1 MKKKTINIIL
11 GSLLT
16 GSMVAGVVDAI
27 AETKTDPE
35 PQKEQDQQKRLSMI
49 LSKIRESV
57 LGVVGR
63 SIVDNEYNKPTTSE
77 TTQTEERSNDDRTLF
92 EKIAQKNQQIDA
104 LGIGS
109 LSVKFKHDDMHN
121 LDNVGKQL
129 APKLI
134 DIIEPSELDTP
145 VASGEGAV
153 RSAEPADKT
162 PDTIENVPDEPTD
175 LDPIVRSGDLPVDLP
190 SDVPTE
196 LPSEVPGDVPHELPS
211 ELPGD
216 LPHELPSELPGDAPH
231 ELPSELPSELPGD
244 APHELPSELP
254 GDLPHELPSELPG
267 DLPSELPQDVP
278 GDTPHELPGEL
289 PGDLPSEL
297 PGDVPHELPSE
308 LPSDVPGDT
317 PGDVPGDVSDGI
329 GHDDELD
336 SRVNSNPGNF
346 GSNATNNPTV
356 EDKTPPSAPTNP
368 FNQSDLPI
376 VDMKVGDV
384 LFGKEV
390 KHVPSNKLSYRQ
402 ILSLSED
409 DRYKK
414 SLEDIDESYVAGNSQ
429 MWLGAGDSVV
439 KSFNNNEFLDRH
451 LLNRY
456 FVNYV
461 NAERKLHGIGPL
473 EYEPGFQKQAD
484 IRALEMAEYGH
495 IRYNGHAHTR
505 PNGDKWITVMD
516 GVVPHYPYGLGEN
529 ILAYSVLSNP
539 YQLTSEQFVAKTLF
553 ERWKN
558 SKSHYENM
566 MDSRLTRT
574 AVSVKLTTRA
584 GAKSENETNWI
595 IGEQIL
601 ADGKVGDIL

>member
-63 SIVDNEYNKPTTSE
+63 SIVDNEYHKPTPTE
-77 TTQTEERSNDDRTLF
+77 TTQQDERSTEDRTLF
-92 EKIAQKNQQIDA
+92 EKIAQKHQQIDA

-121 LDNVGKQL
+121 LDNVGKKL

-134 DIIEPSELDTP
+134 DIIEPSELDSPITSGTP
-145 VASGEGAV
+145 
-153 RSAEPADKT
+153 RSVEPVDKVPDVVEST
-162 PDTIENVPDEPTD
+162 PDD
-175 LDPIVRSGDLPVDLP
+175 LDPIVSSGDLPR
-190 SDVPTE
+190 E
-196 LPSEVPGDVPHELPS
+196 LPGDVP
-211 ELPGD
+211 
-216 LPHELPSELPGDAPH
+216 
-231 ELPSELPSELPGD
+231 
-244 APHELPSELP
+244 
-254 GDLPHELPSELPG
+254 
-267 DLPSELPQDVP
+267 
-278 GDTPHELPGEL
+278 TEL

-297 PGDVPHELPSE
+297 PGDIPTELSGDLPSE
-308 LPSDVPGDT
+308 LPGDIPTELSGDLPTDAPNDAHTDT
-317 PGDVPGDVSDGI
+317 PSDVSDGV
-329 GHDDELD
+329 GHDELD
-336 SRVNSNPGNF
+336 PIVSSNPGNF
-346 GSNATNNPTV
+346 GSNGVINNHI
-356 EDKTPPSAPTNP
+356 EENNTPHSAPTNP

-376 VDMKVGDV
+376 IDMKVGDV

-390 KHVPSNKLSYRQ
+390 KHVSSNKLSYRQ

-409 DRYKK
+409 DRYRK

-439 KSFNNNEFLDRH
+439 KAFNNNEFLDRH

>member
-1 MKKKTINIIL
+1 MKGLRAMKKKTINIIL

-16 GSMVAGVVDAI
+16 GTMVASIADVI

-35 PQKEQDQQKRLSMI
+35 PQKEQDQQKHLSMI

-57 LGVVGR
+57 LGIVGR

-153 RSAEPADKT
+153 RSTEPADTT
-162 PDTIENVPDEPTD
+162 PDMIENVPDEPTD
-175 LDPIVRSGDLPVDLP
+175 LDPIVRSGDLPSDVPTELPSDLPVDLP

-211 ELPGD
+211 ELP
-216 LPHELPSELPGDAPH
+216 
-231 ELPSELPSELPGD
+231 
-244 APHELPSELP
+244 
-254 GDLPHELPSELPG
+254 SELPG
-267 DLPSELPQDVP
+267 DLPSEPPGDVP
-278 GDTPHELPGEL
+278 HELPSELPNEVPNEVPHELPGEL

-308 LPSDVPGDT
+308 LPSEVPGDAPVDT
-317 PGDVPGDVSDGI
+317 PSDVPGDVSDGI

-336 SRVNSNPGNF
+336 PIVSSNPGDF

-390 KHVPSNKLSYRQ
+390 KHVPGNKLSYRQ

-439 KSFNNNEFLDRH
+439 KSFNNNEFLDKH

>member
-1 MKKKTINIIL
+1 MKGLFVAMKKKTINIIL

-16 GSMVAGVVDAI
+16 GTMVANIADVI
-27 AETKTDPE
+27 AETKTDLE

-57 LGVVGR
+57 LGIVGR

-145 VASGEGAV
+145 VASGEGMT
-153 RSAEPADKT
+153 RSTEPADTT
-162 PDTIENVPDEPTD
+162 PDVVENVPDEPTD
-175 LDPIVRSGDLPVDLP
+175 LDPLVRSGDLPVDLP

-196 LPSEVPGDVPHELPS
+196 LPSEVPGDLPS
-211 ELPGD
+211 EVPGD
-216 LPHELPSELPGDAPH
+216 VPH

-244 APHELPSELP
+244 LSSELPGDVPHELPSELP
-254 GDLPHELPSELPG
+254 NEVPNEVPHELPS
-267 DLPSELPQDVP
+267 
-278 GDTPHELPGEL
+278 EL

-308 LPSDVPGDT
+308 LPSDLPGDA
-317 PGDVPGDVSDGI
+317 PVDIPSDVPGDVSDGI

-336 SRVNSNPGNF
+336 PRVNSNPGNF
-346 GSNATNNPTV
+346 GSNGVTNNPTV

-390 KHVPSNKLSYRQ
+390 KHVSSNKLSYRQ
-402 ILSLSED
+402 ILNLSED

-439 KSFNNNEFLDRH
+439 KAFNNDEFLDRH

-505 PNGDKWITVMD
+505 PNGDKWITIMD

-574 AVSVKLTTRA
+574 AISVKLTTRT

>member
-1 MKKKTINIIL
+1 MKGLLVAMKKKTINIIL

-16 GSMVAGVVDAI
+16 GTMVASIADVI

-57 LGVVGR
+57 LGIVGR

-77 TTQTEERSNDDRTLF
+77 TTQTEERSDDDRTLF
-92 EKIAQKNQQIDA
+92 EKIAQKNQQIDS

-134 DIIEPSELDTP
+134 DIIEPSELDAP
-145 VASGEGAV
+145 VARGEGAV
-153 RSAEPADKT
+153 RSTEPTDTT

-175 LDPIVRSGDLPVDLP
+175 LDPIVRSGDLSVDLP

-231 ELPSELPSELPGD
+231 ELPSELP
-244 APHELPSELP
+244 
-254 GDLPHELPSELPG
+254 G
-267 DLPSELPQDVP
+267 DLPSELPQDIP

-297 PGDVPHELPSE
+297 PS
-308 LPSDVPGDT
+308 
-317 PGDVPGDVSDGI
+317 DVPGDVSDGI
-329 GHDDELD
+329 GHDELD
-336 SRVNSNPGNF
+336 PIVSSNPGNF
-346 GSNATNNPTV
+346 GSNATNNPTA

-390 KHVPSNKLSYRQ
+390 KHVPGNKLSYRQ

-429 MWLGAGDSVV
+429 MWLGAEDSVV

-574 AVSVKLTTRA
+574 AVSVKLTTRT

-601 ADGKVGDIL
+601 ADGKVGDLL

>member
-27 AETKTDPE
+27 AETKPDHE
-35 PQKEQDQQKRLSMI
+35 PQKEHDQQKRLSMI

-57 LGVVGR
+57 LGVIGR
-63 SIVDNEYNKPTTSE
+63 SIIDNEYNKPTTTE
-77 TTQTEERSNDDRTLF
+77 TTQKDERSDEVRTLF

-109 LSVKFKHDDMHN
+109 LSVKFKHDDIHN

-134 DIIEPSELDTP
+134 DIIEPSELDSPVISGTP
-145 VASGEGAV
+145 GSVELI
-153 RSAEPADKT
+153 DKAPDVIENIDDVVDDT
-162 PDTIENVPDEPTD
+162 PDD
-175 LDPIVRSGDLPVDLP
+175 LDPIVSSGD
-190 SDVPTE
+190 
-196 LPSEVPGDVPHELPS
+196 
-211 ELPGD
+211 
-216 LPHELPSELPGDAPH
+216 
-231 ELPSELPSELPGD
+231 
-244 APHELPSELP
+244 
-254 GDLPHELPSELPG
+254 LPSELPG
-267 DLPSELPQDVP
+267 DLPSELP
-278 GDTPHELPGEL
+278 GDLPSEL

-297 PGDVPHELPSE
+297 PGDAPTDLPN
-308 LPSDVPGDT
+308 
-317 PGDVPGDVSDGI
+317 DVPGDVSDGV
-329 GHDDELD
+329 GHDLD
-336 SRVNSNPGNF
+336 PIVSSNPGNF
-346 GSNATNNPTV
+346 GSNGVTNNPI
-356 EDKTPPSAPTNP
+356 EEKKTPHSAPTNP

-376 VDMKVGDV
+376 IDMKVGDI

-390 KHVPSNKLSYRQ
+390 KHVSSNKLSYRQ
-402 ILSLSED
+402 ILNLSED

-439 KSFNNNEFLDRH
+439 KAFNNDEFLDKH

-473 EYEPGFQKQAD
+473 EYESGFQKQAD

-574 AVSVKLTTRA
+574 AVSVKLTTRT

-601 ADGKVGDIL
+601 ADGKVGNLL

>member
-1 MKKKTINIIL
+1 MKGLRAMKKKTINIIL

-16 GSMVAGVVDAI
+16 GTMVASIADVI

-57 LGVVGR
+57 LGIVGR

-77 TTQTEERSNDDRTLF
+77 TTQTEERSNDDLTLF

-145 VASGEGAV
+145 VASGEGTT
-153 RSAEPADKT
+153 RSTEPADKT

-175 LDPIVRSGDLPVDLP
+175 LDSIVRSGDLPVDLP
-190 SDVPTE
+190 HDVPTELPHELPSELPEDVPHELPNELPGE

-211 ELPGD
+211 ELPQD
-216 LPHELPSELPGDAPH
+216 VPGDT
-231 ELPSELPSELPGD
+231 
-244 APHELPSELP
+244 
-254 GDLPHELPSELPG
+254 PHELPSELPG

-278 GDTPHELPGEL
+278 HELPSEL

-308 LPSDVPGDT
+308 LPSDVPGDAPVDT
-317 PGDVPGDVSDGI
+317 PGDVPGDVLDGI

-336 SRVNSNPGNF
+336 SRVNSNPGDF
-346 GSNATNNPTV
+346 GSNTTNNPTA

-390 KHVPSNKLSYRQ
+390 KHVPGNKLSYRQ

-574 AVSVKLTTRA
+574 AVSVKLTTRT

-601 ADGKVGDIL
+601 ADGKVGDLL

>member
-1 MKKKTINIIL
+1 MKGLFVAMKKKTINIIL

-16 GSMVAGVVDAI
+16 GTMVASIADVI

-57 LGVVGR
+57 LGIVGR

-145 VASGEGAV
+145 VASGEGTT
-153 RSAEPADKT
+153 RSTEPADKT

-211 ELPGD
+211 ELLGD

-231 ELPSELPSELPGD
+231 ELPSELP
-244 APHELPSELP
+244 
-254 GDLPHELPSELPG
+254 G
-267 DLPSELPQDVP
+267 DLPSELPQDIP

-308 LPSDVPGDT
+308 LPSDVPGDAPVDT
-317 PGDVPGDVSDGI
+317 PGDVPGDVLDGI

-336 SRVNSNPGNF
+336 SRVNSNPGDF
-346 GSNATNNPTV
+346 GSNTTNNPTA

-390 KHVPSNKLSYRQ
+390 KHVPGNKLSYRQ

-574 AVSVKLTTRA
+574 AVSVKLTTRT

-601 ADGKVGDIL
+601 ADGKVGDLL

>member
-63 SIVDNEYNKPTTSE
+63 SIVDNEYHKPTPTE
-77 TTQTEERSNDDRTLF
+77 TTQQDERSTEDRTLF
-92 EKIAQKNQQIDA
+92 EKIAQKHQQIDA

-121 LDNVGKQL
+121 LDNVGKKL

-134 DIIEPSELDTP
+134 DIIEPSELDSPVTSGTP
-145 VASGEGAV
+145 
-153 RSAEPADKT
+153 RSVEPVDKVPDVVEST
-162 PDTIENVPDEPTD
+162 PDD
-175 LDPIVRSGDLPVDLP
+175 LDPIVSSGDLPRELP
-190 SDVPTE
+190 GDVPTE
-196 LPSEVPGDVPHELPS
+196 LPGDLPS
-211 ELPGD
+211 ELPGNVPTE
-216 LPHELPSELPGDAPH
+216 LPGDLPSELPGNVPT
-231 ELPSELPSELPGD
+231 ELPGD
-244 APHELPSELP
+244 
-254 GDLPHELPSELPG
+254 LPSELPG
-267 DLPSELPQDVP
+267 DLPSELPGNVP
-278 GDTPHELPGEL
+278 TEL

-297 PGDVPHELPSE
+297 PGDLPSE
-308 LPSDVPGDT
+308 LPGDLPTDAPNDAHTDT
-317 PGDVPGDVSDGI
+317 PSDVSDGV
-329 GHDDELD
+329 GHDELD
-336 SRVNSNPGNF
+336 PIVSSNPGNF
-346 GSNATNNPTV
+346 GSNGVINNHS
-356 EDKTPPSAPTNP
+356 EENNTPHSAPTNP

-376 VDMKVGDV
+376 IDMKVGDV

-390 KHVPSNKLSYRQ
+390 KHVSSNKLSYRQ

-439 KSFNNNEFLDRH
+439 KAFNNDEFLDRH

-574 AVSVKLTTRA
+574 AVSVKLTTRT

-601 ADGKVGDIL
+601 ADGKVGDLL

>member
-63 SIVDNEYNKPTTSE
+63 SIVDNEYNKPTITE
-77 TTQTEERSNDDRTLF
+77 TTQQDERSTEDRTLF
-92 EKIAQKNQQIDA
+92 EKIAQKHQQIDA

-121 LDNVGKQL
+121 LDNVGEQL

-134 DIIEPSELDTP
+134 DIIEPSELDSPVTSGTP
-145 VASGEGAV
+145 
-153 RSAEPADKT
+153 RSVEPAD
-162 PDTIENVPDEPTD
+162 NVPDMVENIPDVVDDTPDD
-175 LDPIVRSGDLPVDLP
+175 LDPIVSSGDLPSDLP
-190 SDVPTE
+190 RDVPSELPSDLPGDVPSELPGDVPTE
-196 LPSEVPGDVPHELPS
+196 LPGDVPS

-216 LPHELPSELPGDAPH
+216 
-231 ELPSELPSELPGD
+231 
-244 APHELPSELP
+244 
-254 GDLPHELPSELPG
+254 
-267 DLPSELPQDVP
+267 VP
-278 GDTPHELPGEL
+278 TEL

-297 PGDVPHELPSE
+297 PGDVPTELPGDLPSE
-308 LPSDVPGDT
+308 LPGDVPTELPGDLPSDVPTDT
-317 PGDVPGDVSDGI
+317 PGDISDGI

-336 SRVNSNPGNF
+336 PIVSSNPGNL
-346 GSNATNNPTV
+346 GSNGEANNPI
-356 EDKTPPSAPTNP
+356 EENKTLHNAPTNP

-376 VDMKVGDV
+376 VDMKVGDI

-402 ILSLSED
+402 ILNLSED

-439 KSFNNNEFLDRH
+439 KAFNNNEFLDTH

-461 NAERKLHGIGPL
+461 NAERKLHGIEPL

-574 AVSVKLTTRA
+574 AVSVKLTTRT

>member
-63 SIVDNEYNKPTTSE
+63 SIVDNEYNKPTPAE
-77 TTQTEERSNDDRTLF
+77 TTQQDERSDEDRTLF
-92 EKIAQKNQQIDA
+92 EKIAQKHQQIDA

-134 DIIEPSELDTP
+134 DIIEPSELDSP
-145 VASGEGAV
+145 V
-153 RSAEPADKT
+153 RSGTPRSVEPADRVPDVVDDT
-162 PDTIENVPDEPTD
+162 PDD
-175 LDPIVRSGDLPVDLP
+175 LNPIVSSGDLPSDLPGDVPTELPGDLP
-190 SDVPTE
+190 SDVPT
-196 LPSEVPGDVPHELPS
+196 
-211 ELPGD
+211 
-216 LPHELPSELPGDAPH
+216 
-231 ELPSELPSELPGD
+231 
-244 APHELPSELP
+244 
-254 GDLPHELPSELPG
+254 
-267 DLPSELPQDVP
+267 
-278 GDTPHELPGEL
+278 
-289 PGDLPSEL
+289 
-297 PGDVPHELPSE
+297 
-308 LPSDVPGDT
+308 DT
-317 PGDVPGDVSDGI
+317 PGDISDGI

-336 SRVNSNPGNF
+336 PIVSSNPGNL
-346 GSNATNNPTV
+346 GSNGEANNPI
-356 EDKTPPSAPTNP
+356 EENKTLHNAPTNP

-376 VDMKVGDV
+376 VDMKVGDI

-402 ILSLSED
+402 ILNLSED

-439 KSFNNNEFLDRH
+439 KAFNNNEFLDTH

-461 NAERKLHGIGPL
+461 NAERKLHGIEPL

-574 AVSVKLTTRA
+574 AVSVKLTTRT

>member
-63 SIVDNEYNKPTTSE
+63 SIVDNEYNKPTPTE
-77 TTQTEERSNDDRTLF
+77 TTQQDERSTEDRTLF

-145 VASGEGAV
+145 VARGEGTT
-153 RSAEPADKT
+153 RSTEPADTT
-162 PDTIENVPDEPTD
+162 PDMIENVPDEPTD
-175 LDPIVRSGDLPVDLP
+175 LDPLVRSGDLPVDLP

-196 LPSEVPGDVPHELPS
+196 LPHELPSEVPGDVPHELPNELPGDLPSEVPGDVPHELPS

-216 LPHELPSELPGDAPH
+216 LPSDVPNELPNELPSEVPGD
-231 ELPSELPSELPGD
+231 LPSELPSELP
-244 APHELPSELP
+244 
-254 GDLPHELPSELPG
+254 
-267 DLPSELPQDVP
+267 QD
-278 GDTPHELPGEL
+278 T
-289 PGDLPSEL
+289 
-297 PGDVPHELPSE
+297 PHELPSE
-308 LPSDVPGDT
+308 LPSDVPGDAPVDT
-317 PGDVPGDVSDGI
+317 PSDVPGDVSDGI
-329 GHDDELD
+329 GHDELD
-336 SRVNSNPGNF
+336 PIVSSNPGDF
-346 GSNATNNPTV
+346 GSNTTNNPAV

-574 AVSVKLTTRA
+574 AVSVKLTTRT

>member
-1 MKKKTINIIL
+1 MKGLLVVMKKKTINIIL

-16 GSMVAGVVDAI
+16 GTMVASIADVI

-57 LGVVGR
+57 LGIVGR
-63 SIVDNEYNKPTTSE
+63 SIVDNEYNKPATTE
-77 TTQTEERSNDDRTLF
+77 TTQTEERSDDDRTLF

-145 VASGEGAV
+145 VASGEGTT
-153 RSAEPADKT
+153 RSTEPADKT

-190 SDVPTE
+190 S
-196 LPSEVPGDVPHELPS
+196 ELPS

-216 LPHELPSELPGDAPH
+216 LPH

-254 GDLPHELPSELPG
+254 GDTPHELPSELPG
-267 DLPSELPQDVP
+267 DLPSELPQDIP

-308 LPSDVPGDT
+308 LPSDVPGDAPVDT
-317 PGDVPGDVSDGI
+317 PGDVPGDVLDGI

-336 SRVNSNPGNF
+336 SGVNSNPGDF
-346 GSNATNNPTV
+346 GSNTTNNPTA

-390 KHVPSNKLSYRQ
+390 KHVPGNKLSYRQ

-574 AVSVKLTTRA
+574 AVSVKLTTRT

>member
-1 MKKKTINIIL
+1 MKGLLVAMKKKTINIIL

-16 GSMVAGVVDAI
+16 GTMVASIADVI

-57 LGVVGR
+57 LGIVGR

-145 VASGEGAV
+145 VASGEGTT
-153 RSAEPADKT
+153 RSTEPADKT

-216 LPHELPSELPGDAPH
+216 LPHELQ
-231 ELPSELPSELPGD
+231 SELPGD

-254 GDLPHELPSELPG
+254 GDLP
-267 DLPSELPQDVP
+267 SELPQDIP
-278 GDTPHELPGEL
+278 GDTPHEL

-308 LPSDVPGDT
+308 LPSNVPGDAPVDT
-317 PGDVPGDVSDGI
+317 PGDVSDGI
-329 GHDDELD
+329 GHDELD
-336 SRVNSNPGNF
+336 PIVSSNPGNF
-346 GSNATNNPTV
+346 GSNATNNPTA

-390 KHVPSNKLSYRQ
+390 KHVPGNKLSYRQ

-574 AVSVKLTTRA
+574 AVSVKLTTRT

>member
-1 MKKKTINIIL
+1 MKGLLVAMKKKTINIIL

-16 GSMVAGVVDAI
+16 GTMVASIADVI

-57 LGVVGR
+57 LGIVGR

-77 TTQTEERSNDDRTLF
+77 TTQTEESGNDDRTLF

-134 DIIEPSELDTP
+134 DIIKPSELDTP
-145 VASGEGAV
+145 VASGEGTTG
-153 RSAEPADKT
+153 SAEPADTT
-162 PDTIENVPDEPTD
+162 PDMIEDVPDEPTD
-175 LDPIVRSGDLPVDLP
+175 LDPLVRSGNLPVDLP

-216 LPHELPSELPGDAPH
+216 LPHELQ
-231 ELPSELPSELPGD
+231 SELPGD

-254 GDLPHELPSELPG
+254 GDLP
-267 DLPSELPQDVP
+267 SELPQDIPGDTPHELP

-308 LPSDVPGDT
+308 LPSNVPGDAPVDT
-317 PGDVPGDVSDGI
+317 PGDVSDGI
-329 GHDDELD
+329 GHDELD
-336 SRVNSNPGNF
+336 PIVSSNPGNF

>member
-1 MKKKTINIIL
+1 MKGLRAMKKKTINIIL

-16 GSMVAGVVDAI
+16 GTMVASIADVI

-57 LGVVGR
+57 LGIVGR

-134 DIIEPSELDTP
+134 DIIEPSELDAP
-145 VASGEGAV
+145 VARGEGTT
-153 RSAEPADKT
+153 RSTEPADKT

-196 LPSEVPGDVPHELPS
+196 LPHELPSEVPGDVPHELPN

-216 LPHELPSELPGDAPH
+216 LPSDVPNELPNELPSEVPEDLPSELPNDVPH
-231 ELPSELPSELPGD
+231 E
-244 APHELPSELP
+244 
-254 GDLPHELPSELPG
+254 
-267 DLPSELPQDVP
+267 LPSELPQDVP
-278 GDTPHELPGEL
+278 GDVPQDT
-289 PGDLPSEL
+289 
-297 PGDVPHELPSE
+297 PHELPSE
-308 LPSDVPGDT
+308 LPSDVPGDAPVDT
-317 PGDVPGDVSDGI
+317 PSDVSGDVSDGI
-329 GHDDELD
+329 GHDELD
-336 SRVNSNPGNF
+336 PIVSSNPGNF

-574 AVSVKLTTRA
+574 AVSVKLTTRT

>member
-16 GSMVAGVVDAI
+16 GTMVAGVVDAI

-57 LGVVGR
+57 LGIVGR
-63 SIVDNEYNKPTTSE
+63 SIVDNEYNKPATSE
-77 TTQTEERSNDDRTLF
+77 TTKKEERSDDDRTLF
-92 EKIAQKNQQIDA
+92 EKIAQKNQQLDA

-145 VASGEGAV
+145 VASGEGTT
-153 RSAEPADKT
+153 RSTEPADKT

-175 LDPIVRSGDLPVDLP
+175 LDPIVRSDDLPSDVPTELPSDLPVDLP

-196 LPSEVPGDVPHELPS
+196 LPSEVPGDLPSEVPGDVPHELPS
-211 ELPGD
+211 ELP
-216 LPHELPSELPGDAPH
+216 S
-231 ELPSELPSELPGD
+231 
-244 APHELPSELP
+244 
-254 GDLPHELPSELPG
+254 
-267 DLPSELPQDVP
+267 
-278 GDTPHELPGEL
+278 EL

-308 LPSDVPGDT
+308 LPNEVPNEVPHELPSELPGDLPSELPGDIPHELPSDVPGDAPVDT
-317 PGDVPGDVSDGI
+317 PSDVPGDVSDGI

-336 SRVNSNPGNF
+336 PIVSSNPGNF
-346 GSNATNNPTV
+346 GSNATNNPTA

-390 KHVPSNKLSYRQ
+390 KHVPGNKLSYRQ

-574 AVSVKLTTRA
+574 AVSVKLTTRT

>member
-16 GSMVAGVVDAI
+16 GTMVASIADVI

-57 LGVVGR
+57 LGIVGR

-145 VASGEGAV
+145 VASGEGTT
-153 RSAEPADKT
+153 RSTEPADKT

-216 LPHELPSELPGDAPH
+216 LPHELQ
-231 ELPSELPSELPGD
+231 SELPGD

-254 GDLPHELPSELPG
+254 GDLP
-267 DLPSELPQDVP
+267 SELPQDIP
-278 GDTPHELPGEL
+278 GDTPHEL

-308 LPSDVPGDT
+308 LPSNVPGDAPVDT
-317 PGDVPGDVSDGI
+317 PGDVSDGI
-329 GHDDELD
+329 GHDELD
-336 SRVNSNPGNF
+336 PIVSSNPGNF
-346 GSNATNNPTV
+346 GSNATNNPTA

-390 KHVPSNKLSYRQ
+390 KHVPGNKLSYRQ

-574 AVSVKLTTRA
+574 AVSVKLTTRT

>member
-1 MKKKTINIIL
+1 MKGLRAMKKKTINIIL

-16 GSMVAGVVDAI
+16 GTMVASIADVI

-57 LGVVGR
+57 LGIVGR

-145 VASGEGAV
+145 VASGEGTT
-153 RSAEPADKT
+153 RSAEPADTT
-162 PDTIENVPDEPTD
+162 PDMIENVPDEPTD
-175 LDPIVRSGDLPVDLP
+175 LDPLVRSGDLP
-190 SDVPTE
+190 SDVPTELPHE
-196 LPSEVPGDVPHELPS
+196 LPSEVPGDVPHELPN

-231 ELPSELPSELPGD
+231 ELPSELPGD
-244 APHELPSELP
+244 LPSELP
-254 GDLPHELPSELPG
+254 SEVPGDLPSELPNEVPHE
-267 DLPSELPQDVP
+267 LPSELPQDVP
-278 GDTPHELPGEL
+278 GD
-289 PGDLPSEL
+289 
-297 PGDVPHELPSE
+297 VPHELPNE
-308 LPSDVPGDT
+308 LPSDTPIDT
-317 PGDVPGDVSDGI
+317 PSETPGDVSDGI

-336 SRVNSNPGNF
+336 PIVSSNPGDF

-574 AVSVKLTTRA
+574 AVSVKLTTRT

>member
-63 SIVDNEYNKPTTSE
+63 SIVDNEYNKPTPTE
-77 TTQTEERSNDDRTLF
+77 TMQQDERSTDDRTLF
-92 EKIAQKNQQIDA
+92 EKIAQKHQQIDA

-134 DIIEPSELDTP
+134 DIIEPSELDAPVTSGTP
-145 VASGEGAV
+145 
-153 RSAEPADKT
+153 RSVEPV
-162 PDTIENVPDEPTD
+162 DTVPDVVENIPDD
-175 LDPIVRSGDLPVDLP
+175 LDPIVSSG
-190 SDVPTE
+190 DVPTD
-196 LPSEVPGDVPHELPS
+196 LPGELPS

-216 LPHELPSELPGDAPH
+216 
-231 ELPSELPSELPGD
+231 
-244 APHELPSELP
+244 
-254 GDLPHELPSELPG
+254 
-267 DLPSELPQDVP
+267 VP
-278 GDTPHELPGEL
+278 TEL

-297 PGDVPHELPSE
+297 PGDVPTDLPGDLPSE
-308 LPSDVPGDT
+308 LPGDVPPELPGDLPSEL
-317 PGDVPGDVSDGI
+317 PGDVPTELPGDLPRELPGDVPAELPGYLPNDVPGDVSDGVE
-329 GHDDELD
+329 HDELD
-336 SRVNSNPGNF
+336 PIVSSNPGNF
-346 GSNATNNPTV
+346 GSNGVTNNPI
-356 EDKTPPSAPTNP
+356 EENNTPHSTPTNP

-376 VDMKVGDV
+376 IDMKVGDV

-390 KHVPSNKLSYRQ
+390 KHVSSNKLSYRQ

-439 KSFNNNEFLDRH
+439 RAFNNDEFLDKH

-601 ADGKVGDIL
+601 ADGKVGDLLSTK

>member
-1 MKKKTINIIL
+1 MKGLLVAMKKKTINIIL

-16 GSMVAGVVDAI
+16 GTMVASIADVI

-35 PQKEQDQQKRLSMI
+35 PQKEQDQQKHLSMI

-57 LGVVGR
+57 LGIVGR

-153 RSAEPADKT
+153 RSTEPADTT

-196 LPSEVPGDVPHELPS
+196 LPHELPSEVPGDVPHELPN

-216 LPHELPSELPGDAPH
+216 LPSDVPNELPNELPSEVPEDLPSELPNDVPH
-231 ELPSELPSELPGD
+231 E
-244 APHELPSELP
+244 
-254 GDLPHELPSELPG
+254 
-267 DLPSELPQDVP
+267 LPSELPQDVP
-278 GDTPHELPGEL
+278 GDVPQDT
-289 PGDLPSEL
+289 
-297 PGDVPHELPSE
+297 PHELPSE
-308 LPSDVPGDT
+308 LPSDVPGDAPVDT
-317 PGDVPGDVSDGI
+317 PSDVSGDVSDGI
-329 GHDDELD
+329 GHDELD
-336 SRVNSNPGNF
+336 PIVSSNPGNF

-574 AVSVKLTTRA
+574 AVSVKLTTRT

>member
-1 MKKKTINIIL
+1 MKGLLVAMKKKTINIIL

-16 GSMVAGVVDAI
+16 GTMVASIADVI

-57 LGVVGR
+57 LGIVGR

-145 VASGEGAV
+145 VASGEGTT
-153 RSAEPADKT
+153 RSTEPADTT
-162 PDTIENVPDEPTD
+162 PDMIENVPDEPTD
-175 LDPIVRSGDLPVDLP
+175 LDPLVRSGDLPSDVPTELPSDLPVDLP

-211 ELPGD
+211 ELP
-216 LPHELPSELPGDAPH
+216 
-231 ELPSELPSELPGD
+231 
-244 APHELPSELP
+244 
-254 GDLPHELPSELPG
+254 SELPG
-267 DLPSELPQDVP
+267 DLPSELPGDV
-278 GDTPHELPGEL
+278 PHELPSELPNEVPNEVPHELPSEL

-308 LPSDVPGDT
+308 LPSDVPEDAPVDT
-317 PGDVPGDVSDGI
+317 PSDVPGDVSDGI

-336 SRVNSNPGNF
+336 SRVNSNPGDF

-484 IRALEMAEYGH
+484 VRALEMAEYGH

-574 AVSVKLTTRA
+574 AVSVKLTRA